1 MEKQRKEYEELKQK
15 LKQALHEKKVQEQ
28 EWDQIQQEIFDKET
42 EYLSGNASSKYGTI
56 VKGFDGFGKHASQD
70 SHHFQD
76 QDRIFSL
83 SSALF
88 VKQQEG
94 VQDEE

>member
-1 MEKQRKEYEELKQK
+1 MSKQQELYEQLCQQ
-15 LKQALHEKKVQEQ
+15 LRQALREKKRQEQ
-28 EWDQIQQEIFDKET
+28 AWDQPQQEIFDKET
-42 EYLSGNASSKYGTI
+42 EYLSGNPSSKYGTI

-70 SHHFQD
+70 SHSFQD
-76 QDRIFSL
+76 QDRVFSL

-88 VKQQEG
+88 IKQQEG